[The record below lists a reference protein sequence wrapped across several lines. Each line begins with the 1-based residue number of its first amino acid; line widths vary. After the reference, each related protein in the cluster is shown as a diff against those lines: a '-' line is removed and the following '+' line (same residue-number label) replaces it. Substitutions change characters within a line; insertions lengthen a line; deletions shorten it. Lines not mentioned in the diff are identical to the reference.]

1 MGTGTGAGVGT
12 DGGTGT
18 GVGTDGGKGT
28 DGGTATGLRR
38 RGFLAGAAALGGAA
52 LLGAGAGTASAATGA
67 RGAAAGALSTQ
78 DWMSGLADSTP
89 LQRMT
94 IPGTH
99 DSGATRGGL
108 YVACQNTSI
117 TAQLDSGIRF
127 LDVRCRV
134 TGGSFAIHHGAYYQ
148 NLMFGDV
155 LAACWNFLA
164 AHPSE
169 TVLMRLKQ
177 EYSEE
182 SDAAFRAVFDD
193 YLNNRGWAPLFR
205 IENALP
211 LLGKVRGKVLLLP
224 DNGGLPGGLRYGDGN
239 VFDIQDDYMA
249 EPFAKRGRIENHFR
263 KAVQQPGKLFMNY
276 TSTAAALPPRWNS
289 DRLNPQVHAFVDGS
303 ELTGRTGLGIVPMDF
318 PNTRSGL
325 VASLIRHN

>member
-1 MGTGTGAGVGT
+1 MALDRRAFLVGAM
-12 DGGTGT
+12 
-18 GVGTDGGKGT
+18 
-28 DGGTATGLRR
+28 A
-38 RGFLAGAAALGGAA
+38 AGAAAGLAA
-52 LLGAGAGTASAATGA
+52 AAAPASASTLG
-67 RGAAAGALSTQ
+67 TQ
-78 DWMSGLADSTP
+78 DWMAGIGDGTA

-117 TAQLDSGIRF
+117 AQQLDSGIRF

-134 TGGSFAIHHGAYYQ
+134 TGGSFAIHHAAYYQ

-155 LAACWNFLA
+155 LVACWNFLT

-182 SDAAFRAVFDD
+182 SDATFRSVFDD
-193 YLNNRGWAPLFR
+193 YLDNRGWRPLFK
-205 IENALP
+205 IADSVP
-211 LLGKVRGKVLLLP
+211 TLGQARGKVLLLP

-249 EPFAKRGRIENHFR
+249 EPFAKRGKIEGQFR
-263 KAVQQPGKLFMNY
+263 KAVQQPGRFFMNY

-289 DRLNPQVHAFVDGS
+289 DRLGPQVQFFVDGS

>member
-1 MGTGTGAGVGT
+1 MGLDTGTGTGRGAGLG
-12 DGGTGT
+12 
-18 GVGTDGGKGT
+18 
-28 DGGTATGLRR
+28 R
-38 RGFLAGAAALGGAA
+38 RGFLAGAAAVGAGVA
-52 LLGAGAGTASAATGA
+52 LGAGAGAASAQ
-67 RGAAAGALSTQ
+67 ALSTR
-78 DWMSGLADSTP
+78 DWMAGLGDSTA

-99 DSGATRGGL
+99 DSGARQGGL

-117 TAQLDSGIRF
+117 AEQLDSGIRF

-134 TGGSFAIHHGAYYQ
+134 TGGSFAIHHGAFYQ

-182 SDAAFRAVFDD
+182 GDATFRAVFDD
-193 YLNNRGWAPLFR
+193 YLDNRGWRPLFK
-205 IENALP
+205 IADALP
-211 LLGKVRGKVLLLP
+211 TLGQARGKVLLLP

-249 EPFAKRGRIENHFR
+249 EPFAKRGKIENHFR
-263 KAVQQPGKLFMNY
+263 KAVTQPGKFFMNY

-303 ELTGRTGLGIVPMDF
+303 ELAGRTGLGIVPMDF